1 MGAGGVVLRF
11 FSLAI
16 RVLQFLA
23 SAVILAIFSY
33 YLAVLS
39 RHDLVIPTWTKAVE
53 GLSGAAALY
62 SLLGAIFVCCLGGV
76 AFFAFLAIVL
86 DVCFIGV
93 MIAIAVLTRRGTQSC
108 TGFVRTPLGDGDAT
122 NRADTPAGTSFR
134 TSCNLQKAAFA
145 VSIIGIFFFL
155 ISILFQVL
163 LARHHKREKRFGP
176 SPANN
181 YTYGTSRK
189 WWSRK
194 KTYPEASGGIDT
206 LPAHP
211 TPTDVEFG
219 TEKQPVQKKRFG
231 LFGRKKEPV
240 PVADTNPAAGQNGY
254 GYGGSAYTGNM

>member
-145 VSIIGIFFFL
+145 VSIIGI
-155 ISILFQVL
+155 
-163 LARHHKREKRFGP
+163 ARSASVPRLPTTTH
-176 SPANN
+176 
-181 YTYGTSRK
+181 YGTSRK